1 MYLGQLVLVV
11 VAMTVVGEQGKE
23 YTLEISKVKRLQ
35 GKKMILLEYLLYYLF
50 SYNCVHKTYYVLT
63 FYICHVTYYVCVY
76 MQVWVVLRLV
86 A

>member
-35 GKKMILLEYLLYYLF
+35 GKNDFIRVSTVLF
-50 SYNCVHKTYYVLT
+50 VQL
-63 FYICHVTYYVCVY
+63 
-76 MQVWVVLRLV
+76 
-86 A
+86 